1 MGCGGRSQPRP
12 YEPVSI
18 RGKGPN
24 LKKTMT
30 SGSMKADQDAERGA
44 AMRHARSEVGGRNP
58 AGSAASASNPTSEE
72 RSLIVQEQKL
82 IEEMIERG
90 NLNAAWKQVKR
101 NKGSAGMDGRDIE
114 DTAAL
119 IRERWE
125 EIETHLLTGTY
136 RPRPVKRVEIPKVG
150 GGKRKLGVPTVLD
163 RFIQQA
169 VLQVIMPLFEPH
181 FSEHSYGFRPGRSA
195 LQAVEQARQYQQSG
209 KRWVVDLDLASF
221 FDEISHDLL
230 MARVRRKVKDK
241 RMLKLIRAFLHS
253 GVMAGGLTQ
262 PTDKGTPQGG
272 PLSPLLSNIL
282 LDQLDRELERRGH
295 AFCRYADDCNIYV
308 QSRRSGERVMAS
320 ISTYVEKRLK
330 LKVNREKS
338 AVDRPVRR
346 VFLGYSF
353 TVHRKTRIRVPKK
366 SVQKMKSKLKDLFR
380 QGRGRNLQHFI
391 QETLNPVLRGWMH
404 YFRLAETKLFAEEL
418 DSWIRR
424 RLRCI
429 VWRQWKRG
437 STRFRKLKGRGLDP
451 ERARKSAWNGRGPW
465 FNSGASH
472 MNQAFPRKSFDAM
485 NLLSLLDLLRSL
497 QRTSS

>member
-1 MGCGGRSQPRP
+1 
-12 YEPVSI
+12 
-18 RGKGPN
+18 
-24 LKKTMT
+24 
-30 SGSMKADQDAERGA
+30 MK
-44 AMRHARSEVGGRNP
+44 RHARGEVGGRNP
-58 AGSAASASNPTSEE
+58 TGSAASASNRPSEE
-72 RSLIVQEQKL
+72 RSLIVQEQRL
-82 IEEMIERG
+82 IEQMIERG

-101 NKGSAGMDGRDIE
+101 NKGSAGVDGREIE
-114 DTAAL
+114 ATSAL
-119 IRERWE
+119 IREHWD
-125 EIETHLLTGTY
+125 EIATHLLTGTY
-136 RPRPVKRVEIPKVG
+136 RPRPVKRVEIPKAG

-169 VLQVIMPLFEPH
+169 ALQVLMPLFEPH
-181 FSEHSYGFRPGRSA
+181 FSEHSYGFRPARSA
-195 LQAVEQARQYQQSG
+195 LQAVEQARHYQQEG

-221 FDEISHDLL
+221 FDEVDHDLL
-230 MARVRRKVKDK
+230 MARVCRKVKDK
-241 RMLKLIRAFLHS
+241 RMLKLIRAFLNS

-282 LDQLDRELERRGH
+282 LEDLDRELERRGH

-308 QSRRSGERVMAS
+308 QTRRSGERVMAS
-320 ISTYVEKRLK
+320 ISAYVEKRLK

-338 AVDRPVRR
+338 AVARPVQR

-353 TVHRKTRIRVPKK
+353 TAHRQARIRVPDK

-380 QGRGRNLQHFI
+380 QGRGRNLRGFI
-391 QETLNPVLRGWMH
+391 NDTLNPVLRGWMH

-418 DSWIRR
+418 DGWIRR

-429 VWRQWKRG
+429 LWRQWKRG
-437 STRFRKLKGRGLDP
+437 HTRLRKLKGRGLDP
-451 ERARKSAWNGRGPW
+451 ERARQSAWNGRGPW

-472 MNQAFPRKSFDAM
+472 MNHAYPRKAFDAM
-485 NLLSLLDLLRSL
+485 NLLNLLDLLRSL

>member
-1 MGCGGRSQPRP
+1 
-12 YEPVSI
+12 
-18 RGKGPN
+18 
-24 LKKTMT
+24 MT
-30 SGSMKADQDAERGA
+30 SDSMKADKDAGGGA
-44 AMRHARSEVGGRNP
+44 EIRHARGEVGGRNP

-72 RSLIVQEQKL
+72 RSLIVQEQRL
-82 IEEMIERG
+82 IEQMIERG
-90 NLNAAWKQVKR
+90 NLNAAWKQVKG
-101 NKGSAGMDGRDIE
+101 NKGSAGVDGRDIE
-114 DTAAL
+114 ATAAL
-119 IRERWE
+119 IRDRWE
-125 EIETHLLTGTY
+125 DIETHLLTGSY
-136 RPRPVKRVEIPKVG
+136 RPRPVKRVEIPKSG

-169 VLQVIMPLFEPH
+169 ALQVLVPLFEPH

-195 LQAVEQARQYQQSG
+195 LAAVEQARQYQQEG

-221 FDEISHDLL
+221 FDEVSHDLL

-241 RMLKLIRAFLHS
+241 RMLKLIRAFLNS
-253 GVMAGGLTQ
+253 GVMAGGLAQ

-282 LDQLDRELERRGH
+282 LDDLDRELERRGH
-295 AFCRYADDCNIYV
+295 AFCRYADDCNVYV

-320 ISTYVEKRLK
+320 ITAYVEKRLK

-338 AVDRPVRR
+338 AVARPVQR

-353 TVHRKTRIRVPKK
+353 TIHRKTRIRVPKT

-380 QGRGRNLQHFI
+380 QGRGRNVQRFI
-391 QETLNPVLRGWMH
+391 KETLNPVLRGWMH

-424 RLRCI
+424 HLRCI
-429 VWRQWKRG
+429 LWRQWKRG
-437 STRFRKLKGRGLDP
+437 RTRFRKLKGCGLDP

-485 NLLSLLDLLRSL
+485 NLLNLLDLLRSL